1 MSVSIC
7 FFSTYL
13 SKPSVDAFSY
23 PSIVLSISD
32 ARQTSFPCLISICT
46 GRSAPGGRG
55 WPSAWTSTTWCPPSP
70 PPSPDTDTGTIT
82 LLPHTQSIHR
92 INSYLSQFKTDLV
105 KVRPP
110 PPVTA
115 PCCALCC
122 VPGRA
127 TSLACSRCR
136 GCWRRCGGWGWP
148 APRPGSGCSPHLTT
162 PGSDTRSLQF
172 CSSSSVHNHNIYL
185 QQGVGVL

>member
-1 MSVSIC
+1 MVHLYRFLKCERAIA
-7 FFSTYL
+7 TML
-13 SKPSVDAFSY
+13 HIAR
-23 PSIVLSISD
+23 L
-32 ARQTSFPCLISICT
+32 RQTWFPCLISIST

-82 LLPHTQSIHR
+82 LLPDTQSIRH
-92 INSYLSQFKTDLV
+92 INSYLSHYLFKLV
-105 KVRPP
+105 FITSGKSATSS

-127 TSLACSRCR
+127 TGLACSRCR

-148 APRPGSGCSPHLTT
+148 APRPGSGCSPHHTT
-162 PGSDTRSLQF
+162 PGSDKRSLQF
-172 CSSSSVHNHNIYL
+172 YIL
-185 QQGVGVL
+185 